1 MSLEDRTEDVKFVD
15 KPTEFK
21 MSKEWERQWECFE
34 QLIESLDRRT
44 IPAFDFHENA
54 LDLTDSEQHFMIKQL
69 PADNFDAI
77 SKEGYSFRNYE
88 ETSLPH
94 IELHTVR
101 KHFLSFN
108 RRANYEWQLNRAK
121 GHVEN
126 YKTAAEGLVDF
137 SQHLDLPEIAIPKID
152 ESFITPFVK
161 LAYVAVQEWLDE
173 RYDHVTR
180 VVKKLPAKILIIV
193 PRERRRILVSSDDS
207 PTVKHKAVEAYFCGD
222 LLDLL
227 GNIHET
233 HDIESIFNRAR
244 AGVEGIK
251 RTFELED

>member
-21 MSKEWERQWECFE
+21 MSKEWERQWDCFE
-34 QLIESLDRRT
+34 QLIESLMRRV
-44 IPAFDFHENA
+44 IPAFGFHDSSIE
-54 LDLTDSEQHFMIKQL
+54 LTDSEQQFVINQ
-69 PADNFDAI
+69 PTDNFDAI
-77 SKEGYSFRNYE
+77 SKEGYSFSNYE

-101 KHFLSFN
+101 KHFLTFN
-108 RRANYEWQLNRAK
+108 RKANYEWQLNRAK
-121 GHVEN
+121 EHVEN

-137 SQHLDLPEIAIPKID
+137 SQHLDLPEIAIPKND

-161 LAYVAVQEWLDE
+161 LAYVAIQEWLDE

-193 PRERRRILVSSDDS
+193 PRQRRMILGAGEDS
-207 PTVKHKAVEAYFCGD
+207 PSVNHKAVEAYFCGD
-222 LLDLL
+222 LLQLL
-227 GNIHET
+227 SNIYET
-233 HDIESIFNRAR
+233 HDIESIFNRAK